1 MSIFNK
7 FGTNIVI
14 ETKQVTI
21 EKIIGQSNNTPYWI
35 SPIYGVNHPLGI
47 IYQDVEPDPHVTVTT
62 TSPYNGPFSGTRP
75 QTLTRAID
83 LESTNSDF
91 NDTREIRLVSMSIKG
106 DLDSSDESISNLLIG
121 DALIIDEASGILD
134 NITDYQVLL
143 PKNLSNIDLSS
154 TSLDP
159 TKLTSIEM
167 NEGDVEVKCTFGTN
181 ISDENPITLLLTF
194 EYDVLGNIFNE
205 DASNDPYFIPQLNNK
220 DTLNVEN
227 AQNNADFL
235 NYRSAQPFVVD
246 VPRLTFSDQWN
257 MFTPLIPKPIH
268 INDFISRFYPNSI
281 NPTQLFKNHYQVIKN
296 VRGQFWS
303 AGSSMLNVLHPGEGY
318 LIYKKTSGTVTY
330 NLKMHEFF
338 GLETP
343 EEYISAMNSDNASFT
358 SMGLKWNLIGY
369 PKKNLERNKYV
380 KTIDNTNAID
390 RSEGYIP
397 YEMYKAMFGPN
408 NPYSGVD
415 RYEDPNHPLYLLPY
429 GPLGIF
435 SILTHYDFT
444 NAVCVY
450 ILWKYFQVIKNVSG
464 QFASPGS
471 SMISYFTEGEAYM
484 VYLNQ
489 NYPGMDTGFR
499 IHSRVINPLTT
510 NVSLLDKQNFLNL

>member
-21 EKIIGQSNNTPYWI
+21 EKIIGQSDNTPYWVN
-35 SPIYGVNHPLGI
+35 PILSVNHYLKYV
-47 IYQDVEPDPHVTVTT
+47 YQDEAPDPYDTGISTY
-62 TSPYNGPFSGTRP
+62 PFDGPFLGTRP
-75 QTLTRAID
+75 QTLTTTLD

-91 NDTREIRLVSMSIKG
+91 NDTREIRLVSMSMKG
-106 DLDSSDESISNLLIG
+106 DLDFSNESILDLLIG
-121 DALIIDEASGILD
+121 EATVIDTATGILD

-143 PKNLSNIDLSS
+143 PKNLSNINLSPI
-154 TSLDP
+154 SLDP
-159 TKLTSIEM
+159 TELTSIKM

-194 EYDVLGNIFNE
+194 EYDVLGNTFNE
-205 DASNDPYFIPQLNNK
+205 GASNDPDFIPQLNNK

-246 VPRLTFSDQWN
+246 VPRLTINEGWN
-257 MFTPLIPKPIH
+257 MFTPLIPEPIH
-268 INDFISRFYPNSI
+268 INDFIPRFYPNSI
-281 NPTQLFKNHYQVIKN
+281 NPTQLFKNNFQVIKN
-296 VRGQFWS
+296 VSGQFWS
-303 AGSSMLNVLHPGEGY
+303 PAFSQMNILHPGEGY
-318 LIYKKTSGTVTY
+318 QIYKRFPGTVTY

-338 GLETP
+338 ELETP
-343 EEYISAMNSDNASFT
+343 EEYTSAMNSDNASFT
-358 SMGLKWNLIGY
+358 SMIEGWNLIGY

-408 NPYSGVD
+408 NPYPGVD
-415 RYEDPNHPLYLLPY
+415 IYEDPNHPLYLLPY
-429 GPLGIF
+429 GPSGIF
-435 SILTHYDFT
+435 GFT
-444 NAVCVY
+444 SHDITNNICFK
-450 ILWKYFQVIKNVSG
+450 IFWQYFQVIKNVSG
-464 QFASPGS
+464 QFSSPLYS
-471 SMISYFTEGEAYM
+471 QINYFVEGEAYM
-484 VYLNQ
+484 AYLNFP
-489 NYPGMDTGFR
+489 YPGMNEHKFR